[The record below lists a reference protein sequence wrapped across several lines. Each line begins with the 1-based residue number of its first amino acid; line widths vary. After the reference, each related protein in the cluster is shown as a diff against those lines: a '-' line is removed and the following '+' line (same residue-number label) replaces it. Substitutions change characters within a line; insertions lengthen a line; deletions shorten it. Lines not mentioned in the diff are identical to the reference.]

1 MNIPTWTR
9 LLGTGQVTVA
19 GDGAPLEF
27 RHSELPAHR
36 FLLQETSDAW
46 HSEEHRW
53 GTGFVITWSI
63 EPHLARCAKFP
74 TIADFMRER
83 GAAYH
88 RAGALAVAC

>member
-1 MNIPTWTR
+1 MNMPTSTR

-27 RHSELPAHR
+27 RHPELPAHR

-53 GTGFVITWSI
+53 GTGFVIT
-63 EPHLARCAKFP
+63 
-74 TIADFMRER
+74 
-83 GAAYH
+83 
-88 RAGALAVAC
+88 